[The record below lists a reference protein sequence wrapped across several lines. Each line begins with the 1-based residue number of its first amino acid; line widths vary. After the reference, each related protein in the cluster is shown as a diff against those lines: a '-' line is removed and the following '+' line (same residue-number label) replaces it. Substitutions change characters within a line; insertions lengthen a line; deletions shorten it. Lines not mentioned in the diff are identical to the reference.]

1 VSNND
6 KLKLNPRP
14 DGYGFLYS
22 TSEGEGELVRVDVLP
37 PADLWDGDVMLDNCK
52 PDPKAW
58 IVYMNGEEFARVERR
73 EDLPAV
79 LGLEGPPRPRGL
91 LSRVRALLTGG
102 R

>member
-1 VSNND
+1 
-6 KLKLNPRP
+6 
-14 DGYGFLYS
+14 
-22 TSEGEGELVRVDVLP
+22 
-37 PADLWDGDVMLDNCK
+37 MLDNCK
-52 PDPKAW
+52 RDPKAW